1 MQRVELEPASL
12 EQVLGE
18 RGAAGGR
25 NGLGELH
32 DLIDRVACQID
43 AGGARDGRD
52 LLDDHPEQPP
62 RGRRVAD
69 DADRLARHG
78 GGSADRADQEVFL
91 PERAANGLGELD
103 RDLGARERV
112 TQPLGP
118 LADAS
123 VQLAEDDAA
132 RGVVPDHAG
141 RLDRREHLRDSA
153 HRPPGAEPG
162 IDLVLVVH
170 AVLER
175 EHGRVG
181 AQDRPETRGGVVR
194 VERFDAEEHGV
205 RPVDALEPLDGP
217 GPYDRV
223 ALARRPD
230 GEAGPLDRVQV
241 RAARDEGDL
250 LAGAL
255 ELRAEVPADPTGP
268 HHHDV
273 HDTYDTLRG
282 SMASLERRVAVDA
295 ARAAG
300 QLLKSE
306 LSGSRRIAYKGSPT
320 NLVTEMDARVEELI
334 VGRLAAA
341 FPDDAVLAEERGAS
355 AGRSGRRW
363 IIDPLDGTTNYAH
376 GFPAF
381 AVSIALE
388 SARRV
393 ELGVIY
399 DPNLDEMYV
408 AERGR
413 GTTVN
418 DQALAVST
426 TASLDESLLAT
437 GFPYNIREGGD
448 NNLKEYAA
456 FSVRARAVRRMGS
469 AVLYLAWLAGGRLDG
484 YWELRL
490 GPWDVAAGSLMVE
503 EAGGRITNLSGGAL
517 ELDAPALVATNGRIH
532 SAVLEVLEEV
542 RGGKP

>member
-1 MQRVELEPASL
+1 
-12 EQVLGE
+12 
-18 RGAAGGR
+18 
-25 NGLGELH
+25 
-32 DLIDRVACQID
+32 
-43 AGGARDGRD
+43 
-52 LLDDHPEQPP
+52 
-62 RGRRVAD
+62 
-69 DADRLARHG
+69 
-78 GGSADRADQEVFL
+78 
-91 PERAANGLGELD
+91 
-103 RDLGARERV
+103 
-112 TQPLGP
+112 
-118 LADAS
+118 
-123 VQLAEDDAA
+123 
-132 RGVVPDHAG
+132 
-141 RLDRREHLRDSA
+141 
-153 HRPPGAEPG
+153 
-162 IDLVLVVH
+162 
-170 AVLER
+170 
-175 EHGRVG
+175 
-181 AQDRPETRGGVVR
+181 
-194 VERFDAEEHGV
+194 
-205 RPVDALEPLDGP
+205 
-217 GPYDRV
+217 
-223 ALARRPD
+223 
-230 GEAGPLDRVQV
+230 
-241 RAARDEGDL
+241 
-250 LAGAL
+250 
-255 ELRAEVPADPTGP
+255 
-268 HHHDV
+268 
-273 HDTYDTLRG
+273 
-282 SMASLERRVAVDA
+282 MASLERRVAIDA
-295 ARAAG
+295 AQAAG
-300 QLLKSE
+300 QLLKRE

-381 AVSIALE
+381 GVSIALQ
-388 SARRV
+388 SAARV

-399 DPNLDEMYV
+399 DPNLDELFV

-426 TASLDESLLAT
+426 TATLDESLLAT

-469 AVLYLAWLAGGRLDG
+469 AVLYLAWLATGRLDG

-517 ELDAPALVATNGRIH
+517 DLDAPALVATNGRIH
-532 SAVLEVLEEV
+532 SAVLEVLREV